1 MEQSKTLAVSV
12 SAKEFVTY
20 QCSQCGHCCRR
31 IEGCVMVESLDAYR
45 MAKHLREQHCGVSST
60 DDVLLQ
66 YCEPTPLTDE
76 GYPIYTLKT
85 VGAEAAC
92 VFLQGNQCSIYAAR
106 PRTCR
111 LYPFSAGPG
120 ERGRDFEYC
129 LCFDDNQQY
138 HFNGGKVLVKDWLY
152 RNFPREDKEF
162 LKQQYR
168 IIPEIGKLMRRIP
181 EELRRASVFKVLF
194 YHYYSVD
201 LDQPF
206 LLPIFGGAR

>member
-1 MEQSKTLAVSV
+1 
-12 SAKEFVTY
+12 
-20 QCSQCGHCCRR
+20 
-31 IEGCVMVESLDAYR
+31 

-85 VGAEAAC
+85 VGAEASC
-92 VFLQGNQCSIYAAR
+92 VFLQGNYCSIYAAR

-168 IIPEIGKLMRRIP
+168 AIPEIGVPGHPGNRQADAPHTRGTAPGICVQDLVLSLLQ
-181 EELRRASVFKVLF
+181 LRPGSAVPAPV
-194 YHYYSVD
+194 
-201 LDQPF
+201 
-206 LLPIFGGAR
+206 